1 MLELLIYMFE
11 NYLSTQNLPDFKSI
25 TAELEAAGFDNQD
38 IENAFTWFNQLKAMT
53 NAIPVKNNACSSL
66 GYRMLSENEQK
77 KISSESLGFVLF
89 LEQAKVLD
97 PNEREIILDRA
108 MALKQEQI
116 NIEEMRWIVMMA
128 LWNEGREKDFLFI
141 EDAIYQDHNLVLH

>member
-1 MLELLIYMFE
+1 
-11 NYLSTQNLPDFKSI
+11 
-25 TAELEAAGFDNQD
+25 
-38 IENAFTWFNQLKAMT
+38 MT
-53 NAIPVKNNACSSL
+53 NAIPVKNNAWSSL
-66 GYRMLSENEQK
+66 GYRMYSENEQK
-77 KISSESLGFVLF
+77 KISAESLGFVLF

-108 MALKQEQI
+108 MALKQEHI

>member
-1 MLELLIYMFE
+1 MFE

-77 KISSESLGFVLF
+77 TRMNEKLF
-89 LEQAKVLD
+89 L
-97 PNEREIILDRA
+97 I
-108 MALKQEQI
+108 
-116 NIEEMRWIVMMA
+116 A
-128 LWNEGREKDFLFI
+128 LWRSNKSKLILKKCAGLS
-141 EDAIYQDHNLVLH
+141 

>member
-53 NAIPVKNNACSSL
+53 NAIPVKNNAWSSL
-66 GYRMLSENEQK
+66 GYRMYSENEQK
-77 KISSESLGFVLF
+77 KISAESLGFVLF

-97 PNEREIILDRA
+97 PNEREI
-108 MALKQEQI
+108 M
-116 NIEEMRWIVMMA
+116 
-128 LWNEGREKDFLFI
+128 
-141 EDAIYQDHNLVLH
+141 